1 MIEIALPPA
10 PQRRPFTSSFPLAI
24 GRRRWRSSDD
34 ALPTSCNRRRHAK
47 NHPGLDR
54 TRSRRPAS
62 PAKPP
67 AFTCPTHSCQT
78 AERLNPHRA
87 LA

>member
-10 PQRRPFTSSFPLAI
+10 PQRRPFISSLPLTI
-24 GRRRWRSSDD
+24 GQRRWRSSDC
-34 ALPTSCNRRRHAK
+34 ALPTSCNRRRRAK
-47 NHPGLDR
+47 NHPNGNQA
-54 TRSRRPAS
+54 RSPRPAS
-62 PAKPP
+62 PSKHAT
-67 AFTCPTHSCQT
+67 FTQPTHRCQI

>member
-10 PQRRPFTSSFPLAI
+10 PQRRPFTSSLPLTI

-34 ALPTSCNRRRHAK
+34 ALPTSCNRHRRTK
-47 NHPGLDR
+47 NHPDPNR
-54 TRSRRPAS
+54 ARSRRPAS
-62 PAKPP
+62 PAKPA